1 MALDPS
7 GNVWYS
13 LTNFFVAKIIHM
25 NGNGNDQVIH
35 TFDIGTLI
43 GNISFDLQ
51 GGMYVSGGA
60 EAGNFIPAFFVTI
73 FECFATNNYFDFYL
87 DLAKTTSEKQSYRK
101 QQRISVVVCYTIS
114 LMVFL
119 NPAIE
124 ANKNGQ

>member
-1 MALDPS
+1 
-7 GNVWYS
+7 
-13 LTNFFVAKIIHM
+13 M

-35 TFDIGTLI
+35 TIDIGTLI

-73 FECFATNNYFDFYL
+73 FECFASNNYFDFYL
-87 DLAKTTSEKQSYRK
+87 DLAKTTSEKQSYRR